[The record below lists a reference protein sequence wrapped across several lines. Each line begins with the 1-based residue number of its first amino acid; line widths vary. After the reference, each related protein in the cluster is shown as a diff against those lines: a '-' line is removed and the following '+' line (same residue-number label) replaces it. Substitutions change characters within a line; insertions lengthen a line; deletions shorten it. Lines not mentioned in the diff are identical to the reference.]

1 MIYGVGTDLVALD
14 RVERLFARFG
24 ERFVERVLMPVEREA
39 FARSRRPV
47 NFLGQRF
54 AAKEA
59 CSKAFGLGLR
69 YPATLHQM
77 GVSSDPRG
85 KPLLI
90 FGHALAAY
98 AVREGIAG
106 GHVSLTDERG
116 MVCAM
121 VVLEKADQ
129 DRHQGISTS

>member
-14 RVERLFARFG
+14 RVERLLARYG
-24 ERFVERVLMPVEREA
+24 ERFVRRVLMPLEREA
-39 FARSRRPV
+39 YARSRRPV

-69 YPATLHQM
+69 HPATLHQI
-77 GVSSDPRG
+77 GVVADPRG
-85 KPLLI
+85 KPLLV
-90 FGHALAAY
+90 FGPALGEHAR
-98 AVREGIAG
+98 REGVSG

-116 MVCAM
+116 MVHAM
-121 VVLEKADQ
+121 VVLE
-129 DRHQGISTS
+129 RVG

>member
-1 MIYGVGTDLVALD
+1 MIYGIGTDLVALD
-14 RVERLFARFG
+14 RVERLLARFG
-24 ERFVERVLMPVEREA
+24 DRFVERVLMPEEREA

-69 YPATLHQM
+69 FPATLHQM
-77 GVSSDPRG
+77 GVASDPRG
-85 KPLLI
+85 KPLLV
-90 FGHALAAY
+90 FGSALAEHA
-98 AVREGIAG
+98 AREGVLG

-121 VVLEKADQ
+121 VVLERADTGALQ
-129 DRHQGISTS
+129 

>member
-1 MIYGVGTDLVALD
+1 MIYGIGTDLVALD
-14 RVERLFARFG
+14 RVEGLLSRYG
-24 ERFVERVLMPVEREA
+24 ERFVERVLMPAERDA
-39 FARSRRPV
+39 FARSSRPV

-77 GVSSDPRG
+77 GLASDPRG
-85 KPLLI
+85 KPLLV
-90 FGHALAAY
+90 FGDALAAH
-98 AVREGIAG
+98 AAREGVLG

-116 MVCAM
+116 MACAM
-121 VVLEKADQ
+121 VVLERADAGGA
-129 DRHQGISTS
+129 R

>member
-1 MIYGVGTDLVALD
+1 MIYGIGTDLVALD
-14 RVERLFARFG
+14 RVERLLARFG
-24 ERFVERVLMPVEREA
+24 DRFVARVLMPVERLA
-39 FARSRRPV
+39 FSRSSRPV

-77 GVSSDPRG
+77 GVTSDPRG
-85 KPLLI
+85 KPLLV
-90 FGHALAAY
+90 FGDALARHA
-98 AVREGIAG
+98 AREGVAG

-121 VVLEKADQ
+121 VVLERAQ
-129 DRHQGISTS
+129 PGASA